1 MDQLSFPK
9 QSKGSKKYQCH
20 LSENSQPRFPITVT
34 NRPHSCPT
42 SISLK
47 CSIYI
52 LTVAGFERDRVK
64 RLQFPLPFSEM
75 IIHMHFSVLQI
86 QSCHNSRKFTSLPHL
101 FFPLLTP
108 PCQPRAAICTP
119 CKFFNKRKATNMSL
133 LWSKFHFSKVGLNTH
148 LYNQSFT

>member
-1 MDQLSFPK
+1 MSYPSQSRAQALRNTSVILVKTASPAFQL
-9 QSKGSKKYQCH
+9 
-20 LSENSQPRFPITVT
+20 VT
-34 NRPHSCPT
+34 KCPHSCPT

-52 LTVAGFERDRVK
+52 LTIAGFERDRVK
-64 RLQFPLPFSEM
+64 RLQLPLPFPEV
-75 IIHMHFSVLQI
+75 IIHARSSVLQI
-86 QSCHNSRKFTSLPHL
+86 QPCHNSRKLTSLPHL

-119 CKFFNKRKATNMSL
+119 CKFFNKTKTTNISS
-133 LWSKFHFSKVGLNTH
+133 LWSKFHFSEVGLNTC